1 MHCFHKYVEL
11 FFRFREI
18 TMANIL
24 VIDDQLWIKDLC
36 REALAD
42 QGHTVSTTDNIE
54 AVMENV
60 LSFKPQIILLNQ
72 YLKRGFLVWDVLRNI
87 KIRDPSLPV
96 LIVTAHDTHLYD
108 GQLSQADGYLVQ
120 SHLAADELKQKISE
134 LLSL

>member
-1 MHCFHKYVEL
+1 
-11 FFRFREI
+11 
-18 TMANIL
+18 MANIL

-108 GQLSQADGYLVQ
+108 GQLFQADGYLVQ

>member
-1 MHCFHKYVEL
+1 MVKFRAYV
-11 FFRFREI
+11 FREI

-24 VIDDQLWIKDLC
+24 VIDDQLWIKNLC

-60 LSFKPQIILLNQ
+60 LSFKPQVVLLNQ

-87 KIRDPSLPV
+87 KMRDPSLPV

-108 GQLSQADGYLVQ
+108 RQLSQADGYLVQ
-120 SHLAADELKQKISE
+120 SRLAAEELRQKISD

>member
-1 MHCFHKYVEL
+1 
-11 FFRFREI
+11 
-18 TMANIL
+18 MANIL
-24 VIDDQLWIKDLC
+24 VIDDQLWIKNLC

-87 KIRDPSLPV
+87 KMQDLSLPV
-96 LIVTAHDTHLYD
+96 LIVTAHDTHLND
-108 GQLSQADGYLVQ
+108 LQLSQADGYLVQ
-120 SHLAADELKQKISE
+120 SHLAAEELKQKISE